1 MARPQMTSD
10 QARLAAARLRALRE
24 EQERREAAAV
34 AAVVV
39 RQDEE
44 AEALVDEIWQ
54 QIGEQHQAEKAAAAV
69 TLGEPLEDPVES
81 LRKVA
86 EAQPWHAEAP
96 THED

>member
-1 MARPQMTSD
+1 MRKIPSDEKEMAW
-10 QARLAAARLRALRE
+10 L
-24 EQERREAAAV
+24 ERRRAEYAERERRKAAAV

-54 QIGEQHQAEKAAAAV
+54 QIEEQHQAEKAAAAV
-69 TLGEPLEDPVES
+69 TLGEPLQDPLES
-81 LRKVA
+81 VRKVA